1 MKVTLTLDPDVLLFY
16 TRIALSSGIPV
27 DQVLADALLHLAEQL
42 SIQALRAREDF
53 SEKSL

>member
-16 TRIALSSGIPV
+16 TRIALSSGKPV
-27 DQVLADALLHLAEQL
+27 DQVLTDALLHLAEQL